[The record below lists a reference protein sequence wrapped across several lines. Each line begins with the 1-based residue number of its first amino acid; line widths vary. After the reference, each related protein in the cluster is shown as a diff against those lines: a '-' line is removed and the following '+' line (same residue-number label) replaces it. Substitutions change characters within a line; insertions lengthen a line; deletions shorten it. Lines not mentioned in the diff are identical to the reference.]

1 MYLCMCT
8 YIYVY
13 INMYIN
19 VYMYRCV
26 YIYIIYKFKLLNIE
40 YPLEISWR
48 SWCLHLASG
57 GYNLSA

>member
-13 INMYIN
+13 TNMYIN

-48 SWCLHLASG
+48 SRCLHLASG